1 MMQAMDG
8 ALKPAVECGGVNSR
22 PEAGTPTDRHFARRG
37 QGEEFEMEA
46 NWIVRSLPAAATRI
60 LDIGCGNGALISMIG
75 LSRVVGLDFV
85 HAGLRRTHVR
95 FPESR
100 LACGDGAALPF
111 EDQSFDAITAQHVI
125 EHMPDAD
132 SACRE
137 WRRVLRLGGQLVVVT
152 PNGNFREPSIFDD
165 PTHIQIFNGP
175 RLQSTLQRNGFKVR
189 SVCALGLPWFR
200 QYHGLPG
207 GWRMR
212 RTILRNAEIISRIP
226 GIRGA
231 GQSLCCAALRSSG

>member
-8 ALKPAVECGGVNSR
+8 LKPAVECSGVNSR
-22 PEAGTPTDRHFARRG
+22 LEAGTAIDRHFARRG

-46 NWIVRSLPAAATRI
+46 RWIVRTLPAAATRI
-60 LDIGCGNGALISMIG
+60 LDIGCGNGALISIVG

-85 HAGLRRTHVR
+85 YAGLRRTQCR

-111 EDQSFDAITAQHVI
+111 EDRSFDAITAQHVI
-125 EHMPDAD
+125 EHLPDAD

-137 WRRVLRLGGQLVVVT
+137 WRRVLRPGGQLVVVT
-152 PNGNFREPSIFDD
+152 PNGHFREPSIFDD
-165 PTHIQIFNGP
+165 PTHVQIFNGP
-175 RLQSTLQRNGFKVR
+175 RLQSTLQRNGFTVR
-189 SVCALGLPWFR
+189 SVCSLGLPWFGKY
-200 QYHGLPG
+200 QYLPG

-212 RTILRNAEIISRIP
+212 RAILRNAESIARIP
-226 GIRGA
+226 GLRWS
-231 GQSLCCAALRSSG
+231 GQSLCCAALRSAG